1 MLVALVATAPRRSFD
16 PFGFRLGGR
25 LRPARDRLT
34 ADHAI
39 LPGRWATVGGSRAP
53 IVTAMGSLIDVSTWA
68 AGAASTGA
76 ATASARDRR
85 EAAPHAAGDA
95 ARTPSARPGRRL
107 APRRRSSPRGR
118 SPRSPHDRLRALS
131 GVVQRDA

>member
-1 MLVALVATAPRRSFD
+1 MTYWISIDRSSRDDRRPDHTAGALRIPACVRVSRDARGVGGRRGPRRSFD

-95 ARTPSARPGRRL
+95 ARTPSARP
-107 APRRRSSPRGR
+107 
-118 SPRSPHDRLRALS
+118 
-131 GVVQRDA
+131 